1 MFYQVSDIDDTIKLS
16 FVTDKPLFIKNTLLR
31 EFQAV
36 PGMAELY
43 KVHLEIFCTS
53 SQMIIRFGRRNL
65 GLGSILCQEAPGSSG
80 NPSARFSI
88 GKDFRWVVYI

>member
-53 SQMIIRFGRRNL
+53 SQ
-65 GLGSILCQEAPGSSG
+65 
-80 NPSARFSI
+80 
-88 GKDFRWVVYI
+88 K